1 MYLTK
6 QYVFIHFQFFS
17 FGVKTILQGRQS
29 GFCWVRPASSP
40 SLGGLSVPLPPP
52 PSPGVPHSALGL
64 AVLSSA
70 FGAKANKDLFLGVDS
85 EESMRT
91 NLSTLIPPP
100 QKCIVPCFM
109 YSLYTAKFALLF
121 LMLVWNVIYSF
132 ILNSRNKTSQFLI
145 PIVNITHVIL

>member
-40 SLGGLSVPLPPP
+40 SLGVLSVPLSPPP
-52 PSPGVPHSALGL
+52 PSPGVPPSALGL

-70 FGAKANKDLFLGVDS
+70 SGAKANKDLLPGVDS

-91 NLSTLIPPP
+91 NLSTLIPPR
-100 QKCIVPCFM
+100 
-109 YSLYTAKFALLF
+109 
-121 LMLVWNVIYSF
+121 NV
-132 ILNSRNKTSQFLI
+132 
-145 PIVNITHVIL
+145 